1 MKGFISVIIPIY
13 NTIMQLGRYLGSV
26 LTIHIN
32 VLKLFTLMMEAH
44 RQQSANTG
52 VRKIESMVQDY

>member
-1 MKGFISVIIPIY
+1 
-13 NTIMQLGRYLGSV
+13 MQLGRYLGSV